1 MISGRR
7 GGRGSYYKNLC
18 GRKRGRGD
26 YHGNHGGS
34 SYHNNQPQPAIYR
47 GVRDVQSLSETLSRL
62 EGANY
67 KAYHGIL
74 GCWQFSGY
82 RFYVDKIQSDPFAP
96 PSLCRVQMDQSVAN
110 YPEFAISSKTQC
122 TATADYLTR
131 WFSSL
136 VHSGGHDKNFGG
148 GGWHGKK
155 GGDIRIDIP
164 SQHVLE
170 RTSCLVTKEQIE
182 VRFTVSLP
190 AHGRT
195 IEGNACRRILTEN
208 LPGIIEKAL
217 PFQSQDKASL
227 QRHVELVEDQTYLR
241 AQLSA
246 LNLVAFVRDGAV
258 LPRMSGADDRP
269 MSADQAVLFQSPLS
283 MRVDFKLPHSG
294 RISGMGIPKGV
305 SLIVGGG
312 FHGKSTLLNAI
323 EMGVYDHV
331 PGDGREFV
339 VTDSK
344 ALKIRAEDGRSIEK
358 VDIRPFIN
366 NLPFGR
372 DTSVFSTQD
381 ASGSTSQA
389 GNIIEGLEAGATCLL
404 IDEDTSATNFMIRDS
419 RMQELV
425 AADKEP
431 ITPFIAKV
439 RSLYDDFGVSTILVM
454 GGSGDYFQVAGHVIM
469 MDCYQAHDVTQKA
482 KSIAAETI
490 KTNPQTFLPFN
501 MTKARIPL
509 PQSLD
514 ASSGDRE
521 KVRVRGKTQFGFQ
534 VEFGNEEIDL
544 SGCEQVVEKSQ
555 THAIGDSIL
564 HARNNFMDG
573 GSTMASVLQRMEA
586 DFNEKGLDVL
596 CPHIPLGNYS
606 RPRPLEIAAAINRYR
621 SLRIK

>member
-1 MISGRR
+1 
-7 GGRGSYYKNLC
+7 
-18 GRKRGRGD
+18 
-26 YHGNHGGS
+26 
-34 SYHNNQPQPAIYR
+34 
-47 GVRDVQSLSETLSRL
+47 
-62 EGANY
+62 
-67 KAYHGIL
+67 
-74 GCWQFSGY
+74 
-82 RFYVDKIQSDPFAP
+82 
-96 PSLCRVQMDQSVAN
+96 MDQSVAN

-182 VRFTVSLP
+182 KLVIWAILQVRFTVSLP

-227 QRHVELVEDQTYLR
+227 QRHVESVEDQTYLR

-404 IDEDTSATNFMIRDS
+404 IDE
-419 RMQELV
+419 
-425 AADKEP
+425 
-431 ITPFIAKV
+431 V